1 MSTCMHVLD
10 ASDAEVGF
18 TEKGLNRKK
27 LHNMHEHAIEK
38 KNHWGMCTR
47 TRRMQMGSHANN
59 THPHCTHCMCTA
71 MYSTHEM
78 PAHREGH
85 M

>member
-38 KNHWGMCTR
+38 KKKTLGHVHKNTQDANGVTCKQHTS
-47 TRRMQMGSHANN
+47 TLHTLYVYSHVQ
-59 THPHCTHCMCTA
+59 HP
-71 MYSTHEM
+71 
-78 PAHREGH
+78 
-85 M
+85 